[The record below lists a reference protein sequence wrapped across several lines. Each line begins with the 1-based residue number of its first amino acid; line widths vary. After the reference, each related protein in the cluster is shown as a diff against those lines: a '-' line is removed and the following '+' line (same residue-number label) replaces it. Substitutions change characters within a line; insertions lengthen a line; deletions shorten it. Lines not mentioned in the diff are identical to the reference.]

1 MGIKTKNSSKV
12 ALCLYWFFT
21 SAHHKECSSYGA
33 KYCNYCS
40 SVNCS
45 VTNILTKER
54 CSRTVCTSL
63 FSIGNLFLSEFELF
77 LNTKSPRI
85 TTSGILC
92 TCGLIQG

>member
-1 MGIKTKNSSKV
+1 MAIKTKNSSKV
-12 ALCLYWFFT
+12 TLCLYRFFT

-45 VTNILTKER
+45 ITNILTKER

-63 FSIGNLFLSEFELF
+63 FSIGYLFLSEFELF
-77 LNTKSPRI
+77 LNTKSALW
-85 TTSGILC
+85 TCDILC